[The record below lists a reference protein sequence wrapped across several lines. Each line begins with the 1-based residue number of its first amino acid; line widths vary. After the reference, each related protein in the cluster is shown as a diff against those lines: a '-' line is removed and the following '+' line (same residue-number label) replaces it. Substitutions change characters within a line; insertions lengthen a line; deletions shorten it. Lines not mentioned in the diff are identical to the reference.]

1 MSDDPILR
9 HVADLDTVDEVLCR
23 LCDTPDE
30 VAAVKR
36 VLGVDAQERRAAQAF
51 TPDRPPPTPVGLNVD
66 HLAVAQDAV
75 TRYAAWVDSHPDD
88 DPTPLRNRERA
99 LRLALRSVER
109 LQGTST

>member
-23 LCDTPDE
+23 LCDTPGE

-51 TPDRPPPTPVGLNVD
+51 TPDRPPPAPVGANVD
-66 HLAVAQDAV
+66 HLAVARDALD
-75 TRYAAWVDSHPDD
+75 RYQAWVDSYPDD
-88 DPTPLRNRERA
+88 DPTPLAKRERT
-99 LRLALRSVER
+99 LRIAIKAVQR
-109 LQGTST
+109 LEAQ